1 MIMKRITDF
10 VKKVPTPYY
19 HKRVYYTDPHQQFG
33 ARKKKSI
40 AWYFYI
46 LFMTFYCAG
55 INVFFTKNLF
65 FLSLLIKLFWV
76 NILIIQL
83 YTTTF
88 SFAEG
93 FIFFTICGMYFLH
106 FFDIFLLF
114 FFAIFI
120 PNGHKLFNEN
130 I

>member
-1 MIMKRITDF
+1 MRRITDF
-10 VKKVPTPYY
+10 IKKVPVPYH
-19 HKRVYYTDPHQQFG
+19 HKRSGFVYSTDPYHFEN
-33 ARKKKSI
+33 RKKKSI

-46 LFMTFYCAG
+46 LFMGFYCAG

-65 FLSLLIKLFWV
+65 FLSLLIKLFWI
-76 NILIIQL
+76 NILIINL

-93 FIFFTICGMYFLH
+93 FIFFTICGMYLLH